1 MKKYFIIGLLLS
13 VMLVFGCKTT
23 QSTSSKSVSKPVAP
37 KKSTSIYVLV
47 DRGIKKNMNAFIK
60 SQYNSLGLWMEKD
73 LVKTLEKTGYKPY
86 LIQNRKAYKRGPGK
100 YLLKVTTTNFGGGT
114 PGVRRG
120 WGYRRY
126 GGGVETLDTRYELF
140 GRSSKPFLAKTHG
153 TSSSR
158 GWRRCAKKLN
168 EDTVQA
174 VTERLNKIK

>member
-1 MKKYFIIGLLLS
+1 MKKYYIISLLLS

-23 QSTSSKSVSKPVAP
+23 QSTSSKSVSKPATP
-37 KKSTSIYVLV
+37 KKSASIYVLV

-73 LVKTLEKTGYKPY
+73 LVNALEKVGYKPY

-100 YLLKVTTTNFGGGT
+100 YLLKVTITNFGGGP

-120 WGYRRY
+120 WRYR
-126 GGGVETLDTRYELF
+126 GGVETLDTRYELF
-140 GRSSKPFLAKTHG
+140 GRSSKLFLAKTHG